1 MQHVKIHISTKMKQ
15 HGQTIEQTCLGKRS
29 AKGEG
34 WYYVYKEDLGEN
46 QEVSSTIKVSKGM
59 ATITRTGAIRMRQE
73 YIVGQWTEGKY
84 EGPYGIMW
92 METKTEQVKA
102 TEDQFLLVYRLK
114 LNGEDMGRYEIAMNM
129 EVI

>member
-1 MQHVKIHISTKMKQ
+1 MQQVKIHISTKMKQ
-15 HGQTIEQTCLGKRS
+15 QGQMIEQTCLGKRFS
-29 AKGEG
+29 KGEG

-46 QEVSSTIKVSKGM
+46 QEVSSTIKVNEGI

-84 EGPYGIMW
+84 EGPYGMMW

-102 TEDQFLLVYRLK
+102 TEDEFLLVYRLK